1 MIMCHLSQVLVKT
14 EAAFS
19 LFLNLITEIISR
31 ITPQTFCCCNHRMFD
46 LNVTGLDKLLPIMY
60 GLPKMHKTS
69 IGARFIVASNYC
81 STKPL
86 SDTTPKLFKI
96 IFNTVEIFH
105 RQSLC
110 HSGCEKFWVM
120 QNSFPIAT
128 KINKSNVKKKAKSVS
143 AFEFSILSKTIP
155 HKLLL
160 NVLSEVINFVFKSKV
175 RKRIGLS
182 KHISIGLLRELEEDT
197 SLNKLLS
204 INKCFFTLLV
214 AWFLNKILVYQW
226 ELTQHHYGR
235 TSFFNSLNLII

>member
-46 LNVTGLDKLLPIMY
+46 LNVTGLDKLLPIMN

-86 SDTTPKLFKI
+86 SDTTSKLFKI
-96 IFNTVEIFH
+96 ICNTVENFH
-105 RQSLC
+105 NQSFF
-110 HSGCEKFWVM
+110 HSGCEKFQVT
-120 QNSFPIAT
+120 QSSFPIAT
-128 KINKSNVKKKAKSVS
+128 KLININVKKKAKSIL
-143 AFEFSILSKTIP
+143 AFEFSISYTTIP

-160 NVLSEVINFVFKSKV
+160 KVLSKVINFVFKSKV
-175 RKRIGLS
+175 RKRIGFS
-182 KHISIGLLRELEEDT
+182 KAYIYWT
-197 SLNKLLS
+197 SQGAGRRYFTKQTLVNK
-204 INKCFFTLLV
+204 
-214 AWFLNKILVYQW
+214 
-226 ELTQHHYGR
+226 
-235 TSFFNSLNLII
+235 

>member
-1 MIMCHLSQVLVKT
+1 M
-14 EAAFS
+14 
-19 LFLNLITEIISR
+19 FLNLITEIISR
-31 ITPQTFCCCNHRMFD
+31 STPQIFCCYSYRTFD
-46 LNVTGLDKLLPIMY
+46 LSITGLAKLLPILY
-60 GLPKMHKTS
+60 WLPKMHKTP
-69 IGARFIVASNYC
+69 IGARFNVASNYC

-86 SDTTPKLFKI
+86 SDTTSKLFKMI
-96 IFNTVEIFH
+96 LNTVESFH
-105 RQSLC
+105 TQSFF
-110 HSGCEKFWVM
+110 HSGCEKFWVV

-160 NVLSEVINFVFKSKV
+160 NVLSEVINFVFKYKV
-175 RKRIGLS
+175 RKCIGLS

-204 INKCFFTLLV
+204 INNCVFTLLV

-226 ELTQHHYGR
+226 ELT
-235 TSFFNSLNLII
+235 